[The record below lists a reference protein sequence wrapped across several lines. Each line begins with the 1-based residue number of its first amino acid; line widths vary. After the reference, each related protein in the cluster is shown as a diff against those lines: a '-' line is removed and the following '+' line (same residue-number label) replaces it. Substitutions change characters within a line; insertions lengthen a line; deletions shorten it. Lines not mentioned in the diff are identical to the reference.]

1 MHNVKKLESK
11 MRTLEEH
18 EMRMATSLRTRGD
31 SLIFK
36 ICSLVPFGLSASP
49 LMSCTNDWSNFLISV
64 WRINGIKKKHFQF
77 WKLRVRFFAKIQD
90 QIKNPDHKDFSL
102 RKETMSPKVI
112 DGRKEIYD

>member
-36 ICSLVPFGLSASP
+36 ICSLVPFGLSASHV
-49 LMSCTNDWSNFLISV
+49 L
-64 WRINGIKKKHFQF
+64 
-77 WKLRVRFFAKIQD
+77 
-90 QIKNPDHKDFSL
+90 
-102 RKETMSPKVI
+102 
-112 DGRKEIYD
+112 Y